1 MSSSG
6 FNGSI
11 HPSKNDIHIICRY
24 DGDVV
29 LCKTIDNSIAKL
41 KYTDDLYDYLANDS
55 DFSGRNLFA
64 DSFEL
69 DENYLARI
77 IANYSKEFNN
87 GYIDWRFPY
96 RDLSFAKMSGLVN
109 YLPIAIVAKVHPDGM
124 GGIGAYSAGRA
135 LKGIAGWFIS
145 NFDKVIDFVKKMCSL
160 ISIKNYT
167 YDFFKENYGYDE
179 KFIRKVVCDK
189 PSWKKGFIDSYCY
202 SNKLIYEKKIM
213 RDCGYVYNKKKK
225 EWQLSA

>member
-6 FNGSI
+6 FNGSD
-11 HPSKNDIHIICRY
+11 HPSINDIHVICRY

-41 KYTDDLYDYLANDS
+41 KYVDDLYEYLSNDS

-69 DENYLARI
+69 DEYYLSRI

-96 RDLSFAKMSGLVN
+96 RDLSLAKMNSLVN
-109 YLPIAIVAKVHPDGM
+109 YLPIAIVANVHPDGI
-124 GGIGAYSAGRA
+124 GGIGSYPAGKI
-135 LKGIAGWFIS
+135 LKGIFGWIIS
-145 NFDKVIDFVKKMCSL
+145 NFDKIIDFIKKIWTL
-160 ISIKNYT
+160 ITIKKHT
-167 YDFFKENYGYDE
+167 YDFFADNYGVDE
-179 KFIRKVVCDK
+179 KFIRRVICQKA
-189 PSWKKGFIDSYCY
+189 SWKKGFIDSNIYA
-202 SNKLIYEKKIM
+202 NKDIYEKRIM
-213 RDCGYVYNKKKK
+213 KDCGYVYNKKKK
-225 EWQLSA
+225 EWQISS